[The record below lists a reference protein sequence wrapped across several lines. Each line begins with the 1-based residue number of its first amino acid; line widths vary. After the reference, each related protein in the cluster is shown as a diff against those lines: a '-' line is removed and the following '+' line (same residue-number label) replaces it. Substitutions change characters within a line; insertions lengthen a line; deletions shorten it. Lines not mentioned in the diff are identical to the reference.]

1 MQIDNS
7 KDKQPKRRKNRT
19 WAEAAKIV
27 LERNAQIPM
36 SYKAILQAIQD
47 DNLKDIS
54 GSVPLAC
61 LNSCLHAYSRG
72 KDSVFYKVAG
82 RSGVYGLMG
91 DRPSGSTLH
100 EVPEENEDDDGR
112 DRPFKER
119 RKENVMFVS
128 LPSWVK
134 TIPPSEDDD
143 EQSNGDADDVVE
155 PADTKE
161 SHHTSSSVSSGTSI
175 SSHVNHTLRRSMRQ
189 SLRQKQKKKQ
199 NDYPRIIIKP
209 IPPPDK
215 EKEVKTV
222 KDGNTEMES
231 ENDGSLQNG
240 DSKSDSSDS
249 GKSPAP
255 SSKRPQ
261 TMREILAGIPGFSMK
276 PRRRPHKK
284 LSHAAQIAQTKEGCI
299 DLETPDS
306 ILCNTNLRNLIDKR
320 MFSKLPSQYQY
331 KLLHFLPECD
341 RYVGQDNTLRLSSTA
356 LNNEFFNKSCQEW
369 IERLSQGEFTPENQ
383 MRIKQ
388 EEERELS
395 KLDPWKAKHFEEM
408 WGKRNVGYEVPKADL
423 PSPVTPASPVK
434 TKLKKATLV
443 STMLKQRSIF
453 QTVGSSSDGAGQ
465 GGLLMKVT
473 TVKHAISNNDPHKT
487 LKRSLSMPV
496 DPEGHRVLN
505 SVSPA
510 KRQKNPSLSEDV
522 IVDVVSSPEKN
533 VPQVYSPTRVVGT
546 KPVKSVT
553 IVEPAVT
560 QTKHV
565 SLLNAI
571 STSPPSVPSHTLHV
585 TTPTKAN
592 TTPQATLAH
601 TSRSPGLVGGPTPG
615 VAVRSPPQTRT
626 LAQIRAQNT
635 RGQTRTLA
643 QIKAQT
649 KAKQQLRE
657 HLHQQQPE
665 TQAKLQAH
673 LIARGRIPASAISS
687 TGSST
692 GSRHVPNIIMPAPGR
707 PKQLQSVKAVSS
719 ENISKGTTSTSDVG
733 SDGVNMKRSLEIMQ
747 KAAQEGGKD
756 NVNIKRSL
764 EICQKVMERTQA
776 TGVSQSNI
784 GISTTVTGT
793 ADSSTTLPKILG
805 HAQSG
810 TKGISVTGQG
820 QLSASKLLFSN
831 VSTSG
836 TSSSE
841 QTLQGQTV
849 SSPVMVNIAKVRTVG
864 TGVQGLS
871 SVNNDTSLV
880 LTLPQNT
887 ALRST
892 VSQTATV
899 LTLPGSNTK
908 VLLPAGIPTSAV
920 TPSSLAQILN
930 AHQAGNN
937 TISIQPSRAAS
948 APPQNLLVNSNVQTL
963 VRSASA
969 GGQVS
974 TEADGTVITPNPLE
988 PVNQEVR
995 VISPDQ
1001 VNFLS
1006 KTGTATAPGR
1016 KTPHTTVLPLTML
1029 TQSRPEATAPSPN
1042 SGGSAGPGKVSPAE
1056 RVKKIVVCSAK
1067 QIVNNPYI
1075 IKSIE
1080 AHVQN
1085 KANSQAAAAA
1095 AAANNQAKKVHCNI
1109 VPYVS
1114 AQTSK
1119 SVVLP
1124 TGGLSGSG
1132 LPSTMDNVS
1141 NNCACSLKAMIMCKK
1156 CGAFC
1161 HDDCIG
1167 PSNLCV
1173 TCLIAT

>member
-7 KDKQPKRRKNRT
+7 KDKQPKRRKSRT

-27 LERNAQIPM
+27 LERNAQVPM

-61 LNSCLHAYSRG
+61 LNSCLHTYSRG

-100 EVPEENEDDDGR
+100 EVPEENDDDDGR

-134 TIPPSEDDD
+134 TIPPTEDDD
-143 EQSNGDADDVVE
+143 DQSNGDADEVVE
-155 PADTKE
+155 PSNSKE
-161 SHHTSSSVSSGTSI
+161 SHHRSSSSGSSSTSI

-215 EKEVKTV
+215 EKEVKPV
-222 KDGNTEMES
+222 KEVPTEMES

-306 ILCNTNLRNLIDKR
+306 ILCNTNLKNLIDKR

-395 KLDPWKAKHFEEM
+395 KLDPWKAKHFEEI
-408 WGKRNVGYEVPKADL
+408 WGKRSVEYEVPKADL

-453 QTVGSSSDGAGQ
+453 QTVGSSSEGAGQ
-465 GGLLMKVT
+465 GGLLMKVS
-473 TVKHAISNNDPHKT
+473 TVKNAISNNDPHKT

-522 IVDVVSSPEKN
+522 IVDVVSSPEKT
-533 VPQVYSPTRVVGT
+533 VPQVGSPTRVVGT

-560 QTKHV
+560 KHV

-571 STSPPSVPSHTLHV
+571 STSPPSVPSHSLHA
-585 TTPTKAN
+585 TTPPKTS
-592 TTPQATLAH
+592 TSLQATLVHA
-601 TSRSPGLVGGPTPG
+601 SRSSGGPTPG

-687 TGSST
+687 AGSAT
-692 GSRHVPNIIMPAPGR
+692 ASRHMPNIMMPTTGR
-707 PKQLQSVKAVSS
+707 PKQVVKVANS
-719 ENISKGTTSTSDVG
+719 ENKGTSSDVG
-733 SDGVNMKRSLEIMQ
+733 SDGVNMKRSLEIIQ
-747 KAAQEGGKD
+747 KATQEGGKD
-756 NVNIKRSL
+756 NVNIKRSM
-764 EICQKVMERTQA
+764 EICQKVMGRTQA
-776 TGVSQSNI
+776 TIVSQTNN
-784 GISTTVTGT
+784 GISTTVT
-793 ADSSTTLPKILG
+793 ADNASSTLPKILG

-810 TKGISVTGQG
+810 AKGVGVTGQG

-831 VSTSG
+831 VTASSST
-836 TSSSE
+836 SSE
-841 QTLQGQTV
+841 QALQGQSV

-871 SVNNDTSLV
+871 NVNNETSLV

-887 ALRST
+887 DLRST
-892 VSQTATV
+892 ISQTATV

-908 VLLPAGIPTSAV
+908 VLLPAGIPSSAV
-920 TPSSLAQILN
+920 TTSSIAQILN

-937 TISIQPSRAAS
+937 TVNIQPSRAAS
-948 APPQNLLVNSNVQTL
+948 APPQNLLVNSNIQTL

-974 TEADGTVITPNPLE
+974 MEGDGTIVTQTPTE

-1006 KTGTATAPGR
+1006 KIGTATAPGR
-1016 KTPHTTVLPLTML
+1016 KTPHTTVLPLTMI

-1042 SGGSAGPGKVSPAE
+1042 SGGSAGPGKVSPAQ
-1056 RVKKIVVCSAK
+1056 RVKKIVVCSAT

-1095 AAANNQAKKVHCNI
+1095 AAASSQAKKVNSSI
-1109 VPYVS
+1109 APLVS
-1114 AQTSK
+1114 VQSTSNK
-1119 SVVLP
+1119 PVVLSTP
-1124 TGGLSGSG
+1124 G
-1132 LPSTMDNVS
+1132 LPSTIDNVS

>member
-7 KDKQPKRRKNRT
+7 KDKQPKRRKSRT

-119 RKENVMFVS
+119 RKEN
-128 LPSWVK
+128 
-134 TIPPSEDDD
+134 EDDD
-143 EQSNGDADDVVE
+143 EQSNGDADEIGE
-155 PADTKE
+155 PSDTKE
-161 SHHTSSSVSSGTSI
+161 SHHRSSSSSSGTSI

-215 EKEVKTV
+215 EKEAKSQ
-222 KDGNTEMES
+222 KDGHSEMES
-231 ENDGSLQNG
+231 ENDGSFRNG

-255 SSKRPQ
+255 ASKRPQ

-383 MRIKQ
+383 VRIKQ
-388 EEERELS
+388 EEERELG

-408 WGKRNVGYEVPKADL
+408 WGKRNTGYEVPKADL

-453 QTVGSSSDGAGQ
+453 QTVGSSSDGAAQ
-465 GGLLMKVT
+465 GGLLMKVS

-522 IVDVVSSPEKN
+522 IVDVVSSPEKT
-533 VPQVYSPTRVVGT
+533 VPQVCSPTRVVGT

-560 QTKHV
+560 QSKHV
-565 SLLNAI
+565 SILNAI
-571 STSPPSVPSHTLHV
+571 TTSPPSVPSHSLHA
-585 TTPTKAN
+585 TTPTKAS
-592 TTPQATLAH
+592 TTLQVTLAH
-601 TSRSPGLVGGPTPG
+601 TSRSPVLVGGPTPG

-687 TGSST
+687 TGSAT
-692 GSRHVPNIIMPAPGR
+692 ASRHVPNIMMPAPGR
-707 PKQLQSVKAVSS
+707 PKQLQPVKGVST
-719 ENISKGTTSTSDVG
+719 ENLTKGTTVSSDVG
-733 SDGVNMKRSLEIMQ
+733 TDGVNMKRSLEIMQ

-764 EICQKVMERTQA
+764 EICQKVMKRTQVS
-776 TGVSQSNI
+776 GVPQSNN
-784 GISTTVTGT
+784 GISTTVTGSADT
-793 ADSSTTLPKILG
+793 ASSTLPKILG

-810 TKGISVTGQG
+810 AKGISVTGQG

-831 VSTSG
+831 VSTTHSSS
-836 TSSSE
+836 TSSE
-841 QTLQGQTV
+841 QSLQSRTV

-864 TGVQGLS
+864 TGVQGFS
-871 SVNNDTSLV
+871 GINNETSLV

-892 VSQTATV
+892 ISQTATV

-920 TPSSLAQILN
+920 TTSSLAQILN

-937 TISIQPSRAAS
+937 TIRIQPSRASS
-948 APPQNLLVNSNVQTL
+948 APPQNLLVNTNIQTL

-969 GGQVS
+969 GGQVAA
-974 TEADGTVITPNPLE
+974 EGNGTIATQNPSE
-988 PVNQEVR
+988 PVNQEIR

-1006 KTGTATAPGR
+1006 KTGTPTAPGR
-1016 KTPHTTVLPLTML
+1016 KPPHTTVLPLTML

-1042 SGGSAGPGKVSPAE
+1042 SGGSAGPGKVTPAQ
-1056 RVKKIVVCSAK
+1056 RLKKIVVCSAT

-1085 KANSQAAAAA
+1085 KANSHAAAAA
-1095 AAANNQAKKVHCNI
+1095 AAANNQAKKVRCSI
-1109 VPYVS
+1109 VPFVS
-1114 AQTSK
+1114 AQTTSK
-1119 SVVLP
+1119 SVGLS
-1124 TGGLSGSG
+1124 TAGLSGTG
-1132 LPSTMDNVS
+1132 LPSTIDNVS
-1141 NNCACSLKAMIMCKK
+1141 TNCACSLKAMIMCKK

>member
-91 DRPSGSTLH
+91 DRPTGSTLH
-100 EVPEENEDDDGR
+100 EVPEENDDDDGR

-143 EQSNGDADDVVE
+143 DQSNGDADEIAE
-155 PADTKE
+155 PSDSKE
-161 SHHTSSSVSSGTSI
+161 SQQRSSSGSSGTSI

-215 EKEVKTV
+215 EKEVKAV
-222 KDGNTEMES
+222 KDGHTEMES

-369 IERLSQGEFTPENQ
+369 IERLAQGEFTPENQ

-395 KLDPWKAKHFEEM
+395 KLDPWKAKHFEEI
-408 WGKRNVGYEVPKADL
+408 WGKRNIGYEVPKADL

-465 GGLLMKVT
+465 GGLLMKVS

-533 VPQVYSPTRVVGT
+533 IPQVCSPTRVVGT
-546 KPVKSVT
+546 KHVKSVT
-553 IVEPAVT
+553 IVEPAV
-560 QTKHV
+560 TKHV

-571 STSPPSVPSHTLHV
+571 STSPPSVPSHALHV
-585 TTPTKAN
+585 TTPTKAS
-592 TTPQATLAH
+592 TTLQATLAH
-601 TSRSPGLVGGPTPG
+601 TSRSPVGGPTPG

-673 LIARGRIPASAISS
+673 LIARGRIPASAITS
-687 TGSST
+687 TGST
-692 GSRHVPNIIMPAPGR
+692 TASRHVPNIMMPTGR
-707 PKQLQSVKAVSS
+707 PKQVQTVKAVSS
-719 ENISKGTTSTSDVG
+719 ENISKSTSSTTDVG

-764 EICQKVMERTQA
+764 EICQKVMERTCTQ
-776 TGVSQSNI
+776 TTVVTQTNN

-793 ADSSTTLPKILG
+793 ADNASSTLPKILG

-810 TKGISVTGQG
+810 AKGASVTGQG

-831 VSTSG
+831 VSASSST
-836 TSSSE
+836 SSE

-864 TGVQGLS
+864 TGVQGS
-871 SVNNDTSLV
+871 SNTNNETSLV

-920 TPSSLAQILN
+920 TTSSLAQILN

-937 TISIQPSRAAS
+937 TIHIQPSRASS
-948 APPQNLLVNSNVQTL
+948 APPQNLLVNSNIQTL

-974 TEADGTVITPNPLE
+974 TEGDGTIVTQNPAE

-1006 KTGTATAPGR
+1006 KIGTATAPGR
-1016 KTPHTTVLPLTML
+1016 KTPRTTVLPLNML

-1042 SGGSAGPGKVSPAE
+1042 SGGSAGPGKVSPAQ
-1056 RVKKIVVCSAK
+1056 RVKKIVVCSAT

-1109 VPYVS
+1109 VPFVS
-1114 AQTSK
+1114 AQTTSK

-1124 TGGLSGSG
+1124 TAGLSGTG
-1132 LPSTMDNVS
+1132 LPATIDNVS
-1141 NNCACSLKAMIMCKK
+1141 SNCACSLKAMIMCKK